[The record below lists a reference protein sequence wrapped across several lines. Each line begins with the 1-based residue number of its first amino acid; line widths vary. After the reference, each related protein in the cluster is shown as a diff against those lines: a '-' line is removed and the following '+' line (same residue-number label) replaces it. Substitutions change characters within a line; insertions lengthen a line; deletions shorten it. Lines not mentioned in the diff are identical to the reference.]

1 MEYVR
6 GQTLKELIN
15 KRGALHYVEAVDI
28 MKQVVSATALAHSM
42 GYCLS

>member
-15 KRGALHYVEAVDI
+15 KRGALHYVEVVDI
-28 MKQVVSATALAHSM
+28 MKQVIM
-42 GYCLS
+42 K